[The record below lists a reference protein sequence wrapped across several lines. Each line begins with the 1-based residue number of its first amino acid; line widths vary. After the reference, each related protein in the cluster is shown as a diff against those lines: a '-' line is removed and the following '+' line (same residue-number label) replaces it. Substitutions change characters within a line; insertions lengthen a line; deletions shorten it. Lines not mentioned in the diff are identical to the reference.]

1 MNATANVVRSALVG
15 LSAMLLPATAAG
27 SAELLMFEREG
38 CIWCARWDRE
48 VGPAY
53 DRTAEGRAAPLR
65 RIDLGRGGAADPALA
80 RPVRYTP
87 TFVLV
92 EDGRE
97 VGRITGY
104 LSNETFWG
112 LLGRMLADIEKP
124 IQRTRGVAAT
134 MEAQ

>member
-1 MNATANVVRSALVG
+1 MNATANLMRTTLVALA
-15 LSAMLLPATAAG
+15 AMLPAAAAAVG
-27 SAELLMFEREG
+27 AELLMFEREG
-38 CIWCARWDRE
+38 CVWCARWDRE
-48 VGPAY
+48 VGAAY
-53 DRTAEGRAAPLR
+53 DKTAEGRAAPLR
-65 RIDLGRGGAADPALA
+65 RIDLGKGGAADPALA

-112 LLGRMLADIEKP
+112 LLGKMLADIEKP
-124 IQRTRGVAAT
+124 VQRTSGLSAT
-134 MEAQ
+134 MDPQ

>member
-1 MNATANVVRSALVG
+1 MIATANVMRAVLVTSAFL
-15 LSAMLLPATAAG
+15 LLPPAAAG

-38 CIWCARWDRE
+38 CVWCARWDRE

-65 RIDLGRGGAADPALA
+65 RIDLGKGGPAEPALA

-112 LLGRMLADIEKP
+112 LLGKMLADIEKP
-124 IQRTRGVAAT
+124 IQRTRGVSAT